1 MVFTNK
7 WTQDRIV
14 KWHKETFPD
23 ATKESQLLKLE
34 EEIRE
39 VLEARRKNDL
49 ALLYEELS
57 DVYIVCVTLDKRY
70 DSYIGKFFLLVF
82 DELGIDVSRGAEEKM
97 KVNCSRNWV
106 KNEKGTYRHADK

>member
-1 MVFTNK
+1 MVSTNK
-7 WTQDRIV
+7 WTPDRIV
-14 KWHKETFPD
+14 TWHNKTFPD

-34 EEIRE
+34 EEIKE

-70 DSYIGKFFLLVF
+70 DSYIGKFFLFVLA
-82 DELGIDVSRGAEEKM
+82 ELGIDVSMGVEEKM
-97 KVNCSRNWV
+97 KINCLRNWV
-106 KNEKGTYRHADK
+106 KNEKGTYRHVDK

>member
-1 MVFTNK
+1 MLFTNK
-7 WTQDRIV
+7 WTPDRIV

-39 VLEARRKNDL
+39 VLDARRKKDL
-49 ALLYEELS
+49 SLLYEELS

-70 DSYIGKFFLLVF
+70 DSYIGKFFLFVL
-82 DELGIDVSRGAEEKM
+82 DELGIDVSRGVEEKM